1 MNNDSTTTHT
11 AVATTHTQD
20 PHLAELEQKE
30 SVFTKIFNT
39 NLGDHHGLYVF
50 DYHVADLPYIFY
62 DKETGLQIYTSE
74 HSLEAAGAYELHH
87 GHPIVKARYETQLHT
102 GKTSKEAL
110 KVAKPALD
118 LSVTNLVAYQWFGI
132 LLLSLGFFLAARKYK
147 RNPMK
152 PPSGLQN
159 LLEVLIQ
166 FVRDDIVRPNMPSV
180 KIADGLTGYFVALFS
195 FILILNI
202 LGLLPGGHPAAGAVG
217 TTAALAITAFLVIN
231 ITAFRVAGV
240 KAWFSHLLGGAPWW
254 LAPIMVPIEIV
265 GLFSKPFAL
274 MVRLFANMSAGHI
287 VIFSLVGLIFFFET
301 LLVAPVSVGFV
312 VFIYF
317 LETLVALLQ
326 AFIFTILTAVFAGL
340 AIGDHGHDDHAAAH

>member
-1 MNNDSTTTHT
+1 MNNDSTTTQG
-11 AVATTHTQD
+11 VIKVPQTQD
-20 PHLAELEQKE
+20 THLAQLEKEE

-39 NLGDHHGLYVF
+39 NLGDHHGFYIF
-50 DYHVADLPYIFY
+50 DFHVADLPYIFY

-74 HSLEAAGAYELHH
+74 HALESAGTYELHH
-87 GHPIVKARYETQLHT
+87 GHPIVRARYETQLHT
-102 GKTSKEAL
+102 GKSAKDAL
-110 KVAKPALD
+110 SAAKPALD
-118 LSVTNLVAYQWFGI
+118 LSVTNLVAYQWIGI
-132 LLLSLGFFLAARKYK
+132 LMLSFGFFLAARKYK
-147 RNPMK
+147 RDPMR

-159 LLEVLIQ
+159 ILEVLIQ
-166 FVRDDIVRPNMPSV
+166 FVRDDIVRPNMPSIKV
-180 KIADGLTGYFVALFS
+180 ADGLTGYFVALFS

-217 TTAALAITAFLVIN
+217 TTAALAITAFFVIN

-301 LLVAPVSVGFV
+301 LAVAPVSVGFV

-340 AIGDHGHDDHAAAH
+340 AIGEHGHDDPAAAH